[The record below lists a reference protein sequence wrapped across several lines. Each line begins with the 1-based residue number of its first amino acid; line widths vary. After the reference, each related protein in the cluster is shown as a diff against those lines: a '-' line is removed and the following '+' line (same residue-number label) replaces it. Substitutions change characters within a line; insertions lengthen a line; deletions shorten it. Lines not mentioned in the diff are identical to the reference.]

1 MNEDDRMPQDNIGTG
16 LPASDIQHVGQWIM
30 NGAKNASGVT
40 PSRPDLEPLIQ
51 YYIAVNSTFN
61 VEFSGENNRVDSVI
75 YNSFY
80 VPSGT
85 TNFYM
90 AVPVTDDITPLSE
103 MLVNKLYLS
112 TSVDDFSAAQ
122 IVQATYFDIPGQGPI
137 WIANVST
144 TGITP
149 GTIYYMRYGVND
161 GHHVNNTVFPE
172 DASNAYYKSYWSFI
186 LQP

>member
-1 MNEDDRMPQDNIGTG
+1 
-16 LPASDIQHVGQWIM
+16 
-30 NGAKNASGVT
+30 
-40 PSRPDLEPLIQ
+40 
-51 YYIAVNSTFN
+51 VNSTFN
-61 VEFSGENNRVDSVI
+61 VEFSGEDNRVDSVI

-122 IVQATYFDIPGQGPI
+122 IVQATYFEIPGQAPI